1 MTPPTLP
8 LILSEERVP
17 RGQLAPVKASRPSA
31 AAVYATVG
39 GELACFDGRPLS
51 WTRQV
56 FSRYR
61 IRYEVDLGDH
71 RRMARLENWPL
82 PSSDQVHRF
91 EATVDVGFRVHDPV
105 EVVRRNI
112 KDALIVVYGH
122 IAATLRPYARGFAI
136 DDAKR
141 AEAYMNHECAAGMVL
156 AEGITIYRCVVELHP
171 DAAARGYVESLRD
184 ADRQLQLGKAAH
196 TAAVAEQRSKEMLEA
211 LEQEARLRREK
222 AEQEARLALEEAR
235 RRALAATTFDFEG
248 LVKQHLLTHPD
259 DTAEAIEMR
268 ARWELALAGRQE
280 QFDERSVEVFK
291 FMVENDLIQPADV
304 EVIRQQAL
312 QRVQGASLPGGGSAL
327 PPVYWGGRA
336 AAPPGLPTAPP
347 VAPPQQQPSQAQPS
361 GGGSGPGA
369 PLQGKVVT
377 GAGAAAAT
385 GGGGGPVAAGGP
397 GGGILPVY
405 LLIDE
410 SAAVAGCVTA
420 LNNALRALHAALL
433 TADGAA
439 RSLRLSVLG
448 SAGETSVHLA
458 VTEVEWTTRM
468 PELAVRAGARHDRAF
483 DRLREVVPADVAR
496 LKSEHAVVL
505 RPVVFALFG
514 GPCDPGAPR
523 AEALRRLTDPAANP
537 LYPTIVAV
545 GIGRADEAEIAA
557 TAARP
562 ELGFVA
568 DPGLDPTSA
577 AERFASLLQ
586 DTVLHLGRGLAAGR
600 LDLLVECPPGLRR
613 VAAAG

>member
-8 LILSEERVP
+8 LILSEEPVP
-17 RGQLAPVKASRPSA
+17 RGQLAPVKPSRPST

-61 IRYEVDLGDH
+61 TRYEVDLGDH
-71 RRMARLENWPL
+71 RRTARLESWPL

-105 EVVRRNI
+105 EVVRRNV

-122 IAATLRPYARGFAI
+122 IAAVLRTQARGFAI
-136 DDAKR
+136 DEAAR

-156 AEGITIYRCVVELHP
+156 AEGITVYRCVVELHP
-171 DAAARGYVESLRD
+171 DSAARGYVESLV
-184 ADRQLQLGKAAH
+184 AAGRQLRLGTAAH
-196 TAAVAEQRSKEMLEA
+196 TAAVAEARSRKVLED

-222 AEQEARLALEEAR
+222 AEQEARLELEKARSAALGT
-235 RRALAATTFDFEG
+235 TTFDFEG
-248 LVKQHLLTHPD
+248 LIRRHLLMHPES
-259 DTAEAIEMR
+259 TAEAIEMR
-268 ARWELALAGRQE
+268 GRWELALAGRQE

-291 FMVENDLIQPADV
+291 FMVANDLIQPADV

-312 QRVQGASLPGGGSAL
+312 HRVQGASLPGGGSAL

-336 AAPPGLPTAPP
+336 ATPPGLQPAPP
-347 VAPPQQQPSQAQPS
+347 PQPQPSQPQPS
-361 GGGSGPGA
+361 QPQPSDGASGPGT
-369 PLQGKVVT
+369 PLQGTVV
-377 GAGAAAAT
+377 T
-385 GGGGGPVAAGGP
+385 GGGGGPVPAGGND
-397 GGGILPVY
+397 GGILPVY
-405 LLIDE
+405 LLVDE

-433 TADGAA
+433 TADGTT
-439 RSLRLSVLG
+439 RGLRLSVLG
-448 SAGETSVHLA
+448 SAGDTVVHLA
-458 VTEVEWTTRM
+458 ATEVEWTTRM
-468 PELAVRAGARHDRAF
+468 PELAVRAGARHDLAF
-483 DRLREVVPADVAR
+483 DRLREVIPADVAT
-496 LKSEHAVVL
+496 LKSEHAVVR

-537 LYPTIVAV
+537 LHPTIVAV
-545 GIGRADEAEIAA
+545 GIGRADEAEITAAA
-557 TAARP
+557 TRP

-613 VAAAG
+613 VAAVG